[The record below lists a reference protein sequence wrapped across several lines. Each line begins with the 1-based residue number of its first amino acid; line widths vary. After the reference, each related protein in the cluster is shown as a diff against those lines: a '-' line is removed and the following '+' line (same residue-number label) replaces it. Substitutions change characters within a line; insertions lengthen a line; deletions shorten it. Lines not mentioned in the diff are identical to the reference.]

1 MSDTATLIALVV
13 VWCLASGIRG
23 YLVAGHAHANG
34 VKVKGEK

>member
-1 MSDTATLIALVV
+1 MSDTAMLIAFVV

-23 YLVAGHAHANG
+23 YLVAGHAKANG